1 MDEREGVLVARSKGI
16 EVTGT
21 LGVLVRAAKRNLVNL
36 ADAFNRL
43 KQTNFRY
50 RQETMDMLL
59 PRSAEISN
67 EP

>member
-59 PRSAEISN
+59 HEISGN
-67 EP
+67 